1 MDIVKG
7 LVVKAKAGRDKDQF
21 FVVLGFSS
29 KEAIICNGKRRT
41 LLKPKKKNI
50 KHLALTNTVLS
61 LEDLNSDKKIKK
73 ALNKFGKI

>member
-1 MDIVKG
+1 MNIVKG

-21 FVVLGFSS
+21 FVVLGFSG
-29 KEAIICNGKRRT
+29 KEAVICNGKRRT

-50 KHLALTNTVLS
+50 KHLALTSTVLG
-61 LEDLNSDKKIKK
+61 LEELNSDKKIKK